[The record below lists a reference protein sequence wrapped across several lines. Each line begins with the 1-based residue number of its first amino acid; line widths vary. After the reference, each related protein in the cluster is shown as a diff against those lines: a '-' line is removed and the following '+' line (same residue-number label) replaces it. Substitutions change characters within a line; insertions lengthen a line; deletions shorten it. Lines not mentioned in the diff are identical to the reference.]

1 MKYKSLIA
9 TLTLSTMLSACGG
22 GGGGHSF
29 IPPTTLPDNPSNPG
43 DVTNACAAN
52 PETCMTSQSFSNA
65 ERRIELYQNAENQ
78 ASTFSARRMLRA
90 AARNSDADSVTTAYN
105 NMQTFLIEGDLT
117 SATEETLL
125 KSLLLAGFEKKELSY
140 TNFTE
145 LKDWVKIN
153 ANQIKNKAQMVWDM
167 YGVEREV
174 SIDNAK
180 LNLVNIDAK
189 QDSYVQFTVDENGK
203 IQKLHFDVDMDHAD
217 SRKMTLDRKSD
228 GVFTRTGQMLI
239 YGIKLESGEEVRLE
253 LFEKPDNLDKLKN
266 MLLAELHDNKKE
278 WLLHGTPED
287 VANEWAEAG
296 ETLINGITSL
306 DAFYGRTEDD
316 AQPGEAYSEGGEVT
330 TTITYTSKA
339 KELNNKKGLQYADF
353 GFVGIKGMEGDKEV
367 NETFVVAGGMDAK
380 RINKDDLIQL
390 QQPMTFEGTAVATV
404 INQKYDEH
412 GERIKED
419 TDNYDG
425 TANLVFDSGKE
436 TLTTDF
442 SKDGWYNVVVTS
454 NASQDNYN
462 IKFNGESQNTMYKF
476 NNTNVNDFVGN
487 KADASYGAVDIGYY
501 GETKDKPTEAA
512 GYVAYG
518 ERIKDGG
525 SGVETI
531 DGIKGVS
538 SIDLHA
544 QIGFGA
550 VKSN

>member
-65 ERRIELYQNAENQ
+65 EKRIELYQNAENQ
-78 ASTFSARRMLRA
+78 ATTFSGRRMLKA
-90 AARNSDADSVTTAYN
+90 NARNSDADSVSLAYN
-105 NMQTFLIEGDLT
+105 NMRTFLIEGNLS
-117 SATEETLL
+117 SATNETLL
-125 KSLLLAGFEKKELSY
+125 KSLLLAGFNKNELPTSDL
-140 TNFTE
+140 E
-145 LKDWVKIN
+145 DWVKIN

-167 YGVEREV
+167 YGEVKEV

-189 QDSYVQFTVDENGK
+189 QDSYVQFTVDESGK

-217 SRKMTLDRKSD
+217 SRKMSLDRKSE

-239 YGIKLESGEEVRLE
+239 YGVKLDAGQEVRLE
-253 LFEKPDNLDKLKN
+253 LFEKPTDITKLQN
-266 MLLAELHDNKKE
+266 MLIAELNDNKEE
-278 WLLHGTPED
+278 W
-287 VANEWAEAG
+287 
-296 ETLINGITSL
+296 IS
-306 DAFYGRTEDD
+306 YGMSEDD
-316 AQPGEAYSEGGEVT
+316 ANQLVSEATTWIKTLTLADFTSYTEDNAPNKSAYSEGGEVT

-339 KELNNKKGLQYADF
+339 KDLNNKKGLQYADF

>member
-1 MKYKSLIA
+1 MKKLSLIA
-9 TLTLSTMLSACGG
+9 ALTLSTMLSACGG
-22 GGGGHSF
+22 GGGGSGHSF
-29 IPPTTLPDNPSNPG
+29 LPPTIPDNPSNPG
-43 DVTNACAAN
+43 GVTNACAAN

-105 NMQTFLIEGDLT
+105 NMRTFLVEGNLDA
-117 SATEETLL
+117 ATDETLL
-125 KSLLLAGFEKKELSY
+125 KSLLLAGFSKDELP
-140 TNFTE
+140 TTGLE
-145 LKDWVKIN
+145 DWVKIN

-180 LNLVNIDAK
+180 LNVVNIDAK
-189 QDSYVQFTVDENGK
+189 QDSYIQFTVDNDGK
-203 IQKLHFDVDMDHAD
+203 IQKLHYDVDMDQAD
-217 SRKMTLDRKSD
+217 SRSMTLDRKSD
-228 GVFTRTGQMLI
+228 GVFTRTGQMLV
-239 YGIKLESGEEVRLE
+239 YGVKLEDGESISLE
-253 LFEKPDNLDKLKN
+253 LFEKPDSLDKLKN
-266 MLLAELHDNKKE
+266 MLLAKLEENKEE
-278 WLLHGTPED
+278 WIVNGTPENT
-287 VANEWAEAG
+287 ANEWAEAG
-296 ETLINGITSL
+296 KTLINGITSL
-306 DAFYGRTEDD
+306 DAFNGYTEKT
-316 AQPGEAYSEGGEVT
+316 APNGKAYSEGGEVT
-330 TTITYTSKA
+330 ITHTYKSYA

-353 GFVGIKGMEGDKEV
+353 GTVQIDGMEGSQEV